1 VLSPVGVLISV
12 GCWLSPALHGVGRP
26 GDLSAGADGSSLL
39 ISPVAHWGAVRVVP
53 PVL

>member
-12 GCWLSPALHGVGRP
+12 GCWLSPALDGVGWP
-26 GDLSAGADGSSLL
+26 GDLSAGADGSCLL
-39 ISPVAHWGAVRVVP
+39 NGPLARSGCGAGGL